1 MQLYIFPSSPLSH
14 VPHIVYSQNIDLF
27 FITNTYTHTN
37 LYIILIQFSQSVQYY
52 LYIYKFQADHM
63 VLNYQL
69 YLYSRERQFLPQHYL
84 INYSFSFRGRDSLN
98 FLSSYLSMNMI
109 FLYLPCSC
117 LDSHVVQASWVT
129 LPCHL
134 QEIHSYNSCLFFFFF
149 YKFLYLVSMFPEPY
163 VQGLFLIDLS
173 IGTRNSTTTCSLHFG
188 QLFSILV
195 CLF

>member
-1 MQLYIFPSSPLSH
+1 
-14 VPHIVYSQNIDLF
+14 
-27 FITNTYTHTN
+27 
-37 LYIILIQFSQSVQYY
+37 
-52 LYIYKFQADHM
+52 M

-98 FLSSYLSMNMI
+98 FLPSYLSMNMI

-134 QEIHSYNSCLFFFFF
+134 QEIHSYNSFLFFFFF
-149 YKFLYLVSMFPEPY
+149 YKFLYLVSMFSEPY
-163 VQGLFLIDLS
+163 VQGLFNRFINRDQK
-173 IGTRNSTTTCSLHFG
+173 LHNH
-188 QLFSILV
+188 LFSAFWPVVFYTGLSVLKNERQELYLICDYKDKYLE
-195 CLF
+195 